1 MIVTPIKTKK
11 ITPQDNNL
19 FKILDQFLPEVGEN
33 SILAITSKIISITE
47 GRIVK
52 IGVVDKDELIEEDS
66 QYYLP
71 RKDNPYNVCLTIT
84 SNNLI
89 AGAGIDESNG
99 NGFYILW
106 PQNPQDSANK
116 IRSYLKDKFRLRNF
130 GVIITDSK
138 TTPMRWG
145 VTAIALAHSGFV
157 PLKDYI
163 GKPDLFGRKFQF
175 EKMSIIDNL
184 ASAASLVM
192 GEGDEQT
199 PLSLIEGLP
208 FIEFQDRDPTE
219 KELEELK
226 IDLEK
231 DLYAP
236 LLKAVKWR
244 KGKQGE

>member
-1 MIVTPIKTKK
+1 MKITPIKTKK
-11 ITPQDNNL
+11 ITLKDKDL
-19 FKILDQFLPEVGEN
+19 FKILDQNLADIKEGSV
-33 SILAITSKIISITE
+33 LAITSKIISITE
-47 GRIVK
+47 GRVVK
-52 IGVVDKDELIEEDS
+52 IGQIDKDELIKQEAQS
-66 QYYLP
+66 YLP
-71 RKDNPYNVCLTIT
+71 REENPYHVSLTIT
-84 SNNLI
+84 RNNLV
-89 AGAGIDESNG
+89 ASAGIDESNG
-99 NGFYILW
+99 AGYYVLW
-106 PQNPQDSANK
+106 PKDPQESANK
-116 IRSYLKDKFRLRNF
+116 IRAYLKNRFNLKKI

-138 TTPMRWG
+138 TTPLRWG

-199 PLSLIEGLP
+199 PLSLIEDLP

-226 IDLEK
+226 IDSEK

-236 LLKAVKWR
+236 LLKSVKWK
-244 KGKQGE
+244 KGQR